1 MINKVRT
8 EVPHRMECINFRML
22 IDDRRVNT
30 SFDYKRTKTG
40 VLPMAIWIKLRP
52 NESTL
57 DREVRA
63 EGKLA
68 SLLLQYGCTL
78 KEVAETLGKDSMIG
92 AVSNYLNKNMGD
104 VISGKQPDKIP
115 NLNTDPYRI
124 K

>member
-1 MINKVRT
+1 
-8 EVPHRMECINFRML
+8 MECINFRML